1 VITVKN
7 KNEFL
12 SSFSNYRLFE
22 VEGVSLSDKR
32 EFIATLSR
40 VLNLPTYVLNWDG
53 LIDEMRGLYKVDA
66 EKIIIILYTDPEKN
80 QFLSD
85 ISEVVETVNEFL
97 KDFNREIILAVSE
110 NRV

>member
-1 VITVKN
+1 MITVKN

-12 SSFSNYRLFE
+12 SLFPNYRLFE
-22 VEGVSLSDKR
+22 VKDVPLSDKR
-32 EFIATLSR
+32 KFISALAQ

-66 EKIIIILYTDPEKN
+66 EKIIIIFYTDPEKN

-85 ISEVVETVNEFL
+85 LSEVVETVNEFL

-110 NRV
+110 IK